1 MANNVYTRDDDQ
13 ITIGDASA
21 HQISALPNKFV
32 KVTVQAAGNNNG
44 TILVGGANP
53 TIELVSGASHSF
65 ENGFLNQIYYKGDTN
80 GDLLNIHFEF

>member
-13 ITIGDASA
+13 LTIGDASA
-21 HQISALPNKFV
+21 HQINASSNKFV
-32 KVTVQAAGNNNG
+32 KVTLQASLDNNG

-53 TIELVSGASHSF
+53 TIELVAGGSHSF

-80 GDLLNIHFEF
+80 GDLLNIHYEF